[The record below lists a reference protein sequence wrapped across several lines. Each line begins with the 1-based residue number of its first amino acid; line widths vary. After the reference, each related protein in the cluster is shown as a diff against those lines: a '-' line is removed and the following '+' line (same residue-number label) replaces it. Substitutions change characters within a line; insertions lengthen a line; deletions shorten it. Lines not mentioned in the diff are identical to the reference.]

1 VTRCFGRGTSCSSV
15 APTDDEGKALNQTF
29 VEMNESVLFEDLSVL
44 PGMQASID
52 AGALD
57 ALTLSYQ
64 ERRIYHVHEAIDR
77 AIGVERIPD
86 ELRVIPMLGA
96 FVES

>member
-1 VTRCFGRGTSCSSV
+1 VHWCSSV
-15 APTDDEGKALNQTF
+15 PAVDDGEALNRTF
-29 VEMNESVLFEDLSVL
+29 VDMNESVLFEDLSVL

-52 AGALD
+52 AGAID
-57 ALTLSYQ
+57 SLTLSYQ

-77 AIGVERIPD
+77 AVGVERVP
-86 ELRVIPMLGA
+86 EALRVIPVLGP